1 MKAQRNALK
10 ERARNYGRKRARNA
24 ENEATVKEIQLSKD
38 LYYSGKENY
47 KLDLF

>member
-1 MKAQRNALK
+1 MKAPRNALK

-38 LYYSGKENY
+38 LYYNRKENY
-47 KLDLF
+47 KLNLF